1 MTGMNPNERAIITV
15 PAYEDLIDR
24 VARFDSFVVA
34 GNRYTSDMLLPQ
46 LTIDSKDLVSEAGTC
61 AAFVLFWGTEAA
73 RARRFYAQVDASYRM
88 WRDRTFLELKAQPVG
103 QTTTGSDKF
112 PTDVQAEKLYR
123 TQPEYGDWQQRR
135 ADAQESAE
143 MAESVYEAFKI
154 KGEMIKAQERI
165 MRDEAGGPYFVAE
178 NPRQTV
184 ARQPQT
190 ES

>member
-1 MTGMNPNERAIITV
+1 MNPNERAIIHV

-34 GNRYTSDMLLPQ
+34 GNRYTADLLIPQ
-46 LTIDSKDLVSEAGTC
+46 VTIDSKDLVAETATC
-61 AAFVLFWGTEAA
+61 SAHVLYWGVAAA
-73 RARRFYAQVDASYRM
+73 RARRFHSQVEASYRM
-88 WRDRTFLELKAQPVG
+88 WRDRTFLETKARPVG
-103 QTTTGSDKF
+103 ETTTGSAKF
-112 PTDVQAEKLYR
+112 PTDTQAEKMYR
-123 TQPEYGDWQQRR
+123 TMPDYGDWQTRV

-143 MAESVYEAFKI
+143 MAEAVYEAFRV
-154 KGEMIKAQERI
+154 KGEMIKAQEKI
-165 MRDEAGGPYFVAE
+165 MRDEAGGSYYVSD